1 MEIERYTRLMKEAVN
16 PMKNSK
22 HVYKEGSYRFWLN
35 TETGTLQ
42 MKFDG
47 NQELYNVPRKSKLYA
62 RLLNDFF
69 GALDDQRLK
78 KTNTEQKGLAEP
90 DEL

>member
-1 MEIERYTRLMKEAVN
+1 
-16 PMKNSK
+16 MKNSK
-22 HVYKEGSYRFWLN
+22 HAYKEGSYRFLLN

-69 GALDDQRLK
+69 GALEDERLK